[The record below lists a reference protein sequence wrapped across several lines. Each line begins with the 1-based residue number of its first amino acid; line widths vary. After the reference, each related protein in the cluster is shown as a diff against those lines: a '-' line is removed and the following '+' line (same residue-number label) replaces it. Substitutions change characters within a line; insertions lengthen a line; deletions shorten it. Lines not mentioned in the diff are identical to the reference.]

1 MPSPTPSIEAL
12 NRYYQELHP
21 GEQTIALHYLG
32 EISSYKSG
40 KQSLTSQDNTFST
53 TTHADDAT
61 VTPQSKAGTTQKPSR
76 TQYAGSKPSL
86 SEQAKTEDTTTQ
98 G

>member
-53 TTHADDAT
+53 TQPDDAT
-61 VTPQSKAGTTQKPSR
+61 VTPRSKANSTQQPFN
-76 TQYAGSKPSL
+76 TQYAGSKASL